1 MANGSQMMLEECVQ
15 MTFLDQIVGASDF
28 PAKTSASVENN
39 LDLKETAQ
47 ASFTELCTF
56 LGKSQKKKNPM
67 SYSLRMLKICLVLI
81 EDGISPN
88 FSLNWTGGGYDAE
101 WKIFNS
107 KNYGVPQSRERC
119 FIIGHRRGQSA
130 TEVFSDGSTD
140 GENNSL
146 TIMQVG
152 RAKSDKRD
160 NPQRSRVYDPRGL
173 SPCLNTMQGGN
184 LEPHIITE
192 QGVRKLTPKE
202 CFRLQGWSDDYFEKA
217 QFVNSDSQLYK
228 QSGNGVTV
236 SVVHEIAKRLKE

>member
-1 MANGSQMMLEECVQ
+1 MYLLGQMPEKEKPNVLFIENVKNLLSVNG
-15 MTFLDQIVGASDF
+15 GWDF
-28 PAKTSASVENN
+28 AK
-39 LDLKETAQ
+39 L
-47 ASFTELCTF
+47 
-56 LGKSQKKKNPM
+56 
-67 SYSLRMLKICLVLI
+67 LI
-81 EDGISPN
+81 ELDR
-88 FSLNWTGGGYDAE
+88 GGYDAE
-101 WKIFNS
+101 WQILNS
-107 KNYGVPQSRERC
+107 KDFGVPQSRERC
-119 FIIGHRRGQSA
+119 FIIGHRRGRSA
-130 TEVFSDGSTD
+130 AEVFSDGSTD

-236 SVVHEIAKRLKE
+236 SVVHEIAKRLKNE